1 MTITREVREK
11 VIQLSTEGRGRNEI
25 ARLLTGQGF
34 HISEGTVG
42 NIVRA
47 YRQQPSQ
54 PVYSI
59 IEQPSQR
66 QQPLLQPPPP
76 NTGINS
82 GIPIKKT
89 DGSSLLSGT
98 GLAVTN
104 SNPNVIP
111 RHGGPLSH
119 LLCEV
124 DEDTTVVN
132 SSAYSIITNTTSP
145 APTIMPSRNL
155 LIKDPEVNIDP
166 DDIIIDVNSQNE
178 TTEEEEQYHQPRS
191 TLPNSEDTPIG
202 IDWDSDE
209 LWDRKFLKRIMDE
222 KRERLQQLQLLGQR
236 MQEFQEKEQRI
247 AQREHDL
254 EAREAKLNEK
264 LNEIRPLIPSVKEL
278 QNAGVTFDLIMPYV
292 LAINEK
298 SALEGINLKEAAYNM
313 MQDFREYRNLMTL
326 RRTIENAEKKLSAL
340 GKTIRQ
346 NQQAITTLMKLQAMG
361 YTRKDI
367 KELVA
372 LVSVWNKGSGISIS
386 NRKLDTELID
396 VGTQAQR
403 NNGNDNLQQTGSI
416 NPGPGS
422 NNINIPPPL
431 VNENGNG
438 GLSMNDWIRLNLLRS
453 NTTRQLNRMGM

>member
-1 MTITREVREK
+1 M
-11 VIQLSTEGRGRNEI
+11 
-25 ARLLTGQGF
+25 
-34 HISEGTVG
+34 
-42 NIVRA
+42 
-47 YRQQPSQ
+47 
-54 PVYSI
+54 
-59 IEQPSQR
+59 
-66 QQPLLQPPPP
+66 
-76 NTGINS
+76 
-82 GIPIKKT
+82 
-89 DGSSLLSGT
+89 
-98 GLAVTN
+98 
-104 SNPNVIP
+104 
-111 RHGGPLSH
+111 
-119 LLCEV
+119 

-132 SSAYSIITNTTSP
+132 SSAYSIIPNTTSS
-145 APTIMPSRNL
+145 APTIMPSRYL

-254 EAREAKLNEK
+254 EARETKLNEK
-264 LNEIRPLIPSVKEL
+264 LNEIRPLIPSVREL

-346 NQQAITTLMKLQAMG
+346 NQQAITTLTKLQAMG

-372 LVSVWNKGSGISIS
+372 LPPLPPLVSVWNKGSGFSIS